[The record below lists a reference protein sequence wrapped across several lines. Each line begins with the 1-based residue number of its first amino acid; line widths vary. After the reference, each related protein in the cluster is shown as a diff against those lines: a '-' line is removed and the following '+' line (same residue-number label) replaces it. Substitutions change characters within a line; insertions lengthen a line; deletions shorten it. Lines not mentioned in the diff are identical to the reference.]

1 MAEIESP
8 YCPECDEAFDFPEPQ
23 PVDRRDFIRGVVG
36 GTAAAVALTAGVG
49 RADEADK
56 AKVRQPRPAEDLV
69 RELFAGL
76 DDAQKKRVVLDF
88 DHGADKGGRPTRL
101 GMYNQAINNIK
112 LKDVYTKPQ
121 QELIERIVK
130 SMCAGEQGY

>member
-36 GTAAAVALTAGVG
+36 GTAAALALTGAASG
-49 RADEADK
+49 ADAPAAAET
-56 AKVRQPRPAEDLV
+56 KVRQPRPAEDLV

-88 DHGADKGGRPTRL
+88 DHGAKGKRPTRL
-101 GMYNQAINNIK
+101 GMYNQAIN
-112 LKDVYTKPQ
+112 
-121 QELIERIVK
+121 
-130 SMCAGEQGY
+130 